1 MQSEY
6 NPLNLILDKIKGAVY
21 SFIFELRWRKRN
33 RHNYTCANSIFDT
46 TRVSVGEY
54 TYGNLNVM
62 SWGHNNELLKIGS
75 YVSIADNVYFILG
88 GNHEV
93 RGYMT
98 YPVMAKRGL
107 DKFLDAKSKGPII
120 IENDVWIGFGVIIL
134 SGVTIGRGSV
144 VAAGSVVTKSFEPY
158 SIIGGNPAKL
168 IKRRFEI
175 PEYEIMM
182 NVDVGCLDINL
193 LSNEQITMLYDK
205 PCVENCKKLEL

>member
-1 MQSEY
+1 MKSEY
-6 NPLNLILDKIKGAVY
+6 KPLKIILDKIKGAIY
-21 SFIFELRWRKRN
+21 AFIFELRWRKHN
-33 RHNYTCANSIFDT
+33 RHNYTCANNIFDT

-54 TYGNLNVM
+54 TYGNLNIM
-62 SWGHNNELLKIGS
+62 SWGNSNERLKIGS